1 MSPSNKKVVLVL
13 FLLGIILASVIFL
26 YKESNSIS
34 KSNGSVYT
42 TIYSVTTTQIIATSN
57 ATSSNNVGTSVQS
70 NSTVLFSS
78 SQIYPYS
85 YLIYPGSLSSNA
97 KAALSGFTIMNRT
110 LANGSTE
117 LFIEEQRY
125 GINQSI
131 TLASNDKLYFIETT
145 FSEDGFGNDGS
156 LSDDGFVVVNSKGY
170 IIQ

>member
-1 MSPSNKKVVLVL
+1 
-13 FLLGIILASVIFL
+13 
-26 YKESNSIS
+26 
-34 KSNGSVYT
+34 
-42 TIYSVTTTQIIATSN
+42 
-57 ATSSNNVGTSVQS
+57 
-70 NSTVLFSS
+70 
-78 SQIYPYS
+78 
-85 YLIYPGSLSSNA
+85 
-97 KAALSGFTIMNRT
+97 MNRT